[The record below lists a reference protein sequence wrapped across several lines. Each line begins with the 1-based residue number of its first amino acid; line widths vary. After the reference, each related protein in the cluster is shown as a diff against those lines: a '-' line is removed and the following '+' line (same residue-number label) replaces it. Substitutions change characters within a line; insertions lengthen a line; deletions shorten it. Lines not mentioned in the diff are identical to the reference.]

1 MPESIPRI
9 WMQSSVNK
17 RFVSNTL
24 KTHLN
29 LGQCA
34 GRELYFISAIA
45 QVERIYH

>member
-1 MPESIPRI
+1 MPESIPQI

-17 RFVSNTL
+17 RFVSNALEAHL
-24 KTHLN
+24 K

-34 GRELYFISAIA
+34 RRELYFTSAIA